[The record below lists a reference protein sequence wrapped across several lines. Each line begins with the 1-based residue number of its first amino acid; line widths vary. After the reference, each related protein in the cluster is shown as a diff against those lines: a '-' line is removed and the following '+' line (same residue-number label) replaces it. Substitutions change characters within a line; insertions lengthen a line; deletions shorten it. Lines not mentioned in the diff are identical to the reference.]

1 MTAAVFAL
9 AVVLGWQGPVDF
21 SGQWVADP
29 PAAAAAGDM
38 GSGWGSPLSI
48 TQDGRQL
55 IVEQA
60 LFSRYD
66 LQPPVKTA
74 YALDGSE
81 SRNTVMTGHAS
92 QTRVSRAKWDG
103 AALVIETTYPAID
116 PATGRS
122 ITTNVTQRLTLESPG
137 VMVIDATRSGAFGG
151 AATHARTA
159 YRKQ

>member
-1 MTAAVFAL
+1 MTAGVLAL
-9 AVVLGWQGPVDF
+9 VIVLGWQGLVDF

-48 TQDGRQL
+48 TQDARQL
-55 IVEQA
+55 VVEQA

-116 PATGRS
+116 PATGKS

-151 AATHARTA
+151 GPTHARTA